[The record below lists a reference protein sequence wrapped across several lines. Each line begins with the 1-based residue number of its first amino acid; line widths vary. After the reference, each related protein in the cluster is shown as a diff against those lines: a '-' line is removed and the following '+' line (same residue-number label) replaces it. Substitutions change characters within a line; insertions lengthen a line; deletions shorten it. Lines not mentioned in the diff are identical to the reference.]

1 MLVSRVVMP
10 RIAPLRTLDLARAP
24 GRGGHRHLA
33 AASGLVACGGR
44 YYVVADDEHHL
55 GVFDVGGRRPGDL
68 LRVRGGLLPSSKKQ
82 RKRLKPDFES
92 IVVLPPFAA
101 CPFGALFVLGSGSKP
116 NRREAVLMSVD
127 ARGDVRGGTRR
138 VDLSPWYAALGRR
151 FRVVNIEG
159 AFVDG
164 PFLALLQRGNK
175 AEASDARIRVALAP
189 TLDAL
194 ARRRRPSASDI
205 ISIDP
210 FVLGRI
216 DGVPLC
222 FTDGAAL
229 PGGAFAFTAVAED
242 TDDGVADGPCTGAA
256 LGIIGADDRL
266 RALWRFPE
274 GLKPEGVCV
283 VAAGP
288 PLELLVCTDADD
300 ADRPARFVRVTLD
313 DADLRRA
320 YAR

>member
-1 MLVSRVVMP
+1 MP
-10 RIAPLRTLDLARAP
+10 RIAPLRSLDLARAP
-24 GRGGHRHLA
+24 GRGRHRHLA
-33 AASGLVACGGR
+33 AASGLVACGDR

-55 GVFDVGGRRPGDL
+55 GVFDARGRRPGDL
-68 LRVRGGLLPSSKKQ
+68 LRVRGGELPSPRKE
-82 RKRLKPDFES
+82 RKRAKPDFES
-92 IVVLPPFAA
+92 IVALPPFAS
-101 CPFGALFVLGSGSKP
+101 CPFGALFVLGSGSRP
-116 NRREAVLMSVD
+116 NRREAVLMSLD
-127 ARGDVRGGTRR
+127 PRGDVVGRARSI
-138 VDLSPWYAALGRR
+138 DLSRWYGALGRR

-164 PFLALLQRGNK
+164 PFLTLLQRGNK
-175 AEASDARIRVALAP
+175 ADASDARIRIALAP

-194 ARRRRPSASDI
+194 ARGRRPAAAHI
-205 ISIDP
+205 VSIDP

-216 DGVPLC
+216 AGVPLC

-229 PGGAFAFTAVAED
+229 PGGAFVFTAVAED
-242 TDDGVADGPCTGAA
+242 TGDGVADGACTGSA
-256 LGIIGADDRL
+256 LGIVGADDRL

-274 GLKPEGVCV
+274 GLKAEGVCV
-283 VAAGP
+283 RAYGP

-300 ADRPARFVRVTLD
+300 ADRPAHLVGVTLD